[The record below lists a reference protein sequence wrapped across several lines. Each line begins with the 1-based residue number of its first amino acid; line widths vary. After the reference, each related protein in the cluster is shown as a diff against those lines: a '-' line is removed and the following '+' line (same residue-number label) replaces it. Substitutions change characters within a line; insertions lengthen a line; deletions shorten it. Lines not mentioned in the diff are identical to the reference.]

1 MGAWLLL
8 PCCCCCQLAAMITGA
23 QAPRSHTHAHTSTTI
38 TRTTHKQQQPNK
50 HCNSVA
56 ARAILVVEKDAV
68 FQRLAGDGLPSR
80 LSIALVTAKGNPD
93 LATRAFLSRLA
104 AAAGPG
110 APVLG
115 LVDWNPAGAGIL
127 AAYKFGTAALGLE
140 GARCAQRGAP
150 AGGGSL
156 GV

>member
-1 MGAWLLL
+1 MLKHPALSL
-8 PCCCCCQLAAMITGA
+8 
-23 QAPRSHTHAHTSTTI
+23 SHTHTHTHTRQLQSHQPDPNQTT
-38 TRTTHKQQQPNK
+38 TTTNK

-80 LSIALVTAKGNPD
+80 LSVALVTAKGSPD

-140 GARCAQRGAP
+140 GARCARG
-150 AGGGSL
+150 
-156 GV
+156 